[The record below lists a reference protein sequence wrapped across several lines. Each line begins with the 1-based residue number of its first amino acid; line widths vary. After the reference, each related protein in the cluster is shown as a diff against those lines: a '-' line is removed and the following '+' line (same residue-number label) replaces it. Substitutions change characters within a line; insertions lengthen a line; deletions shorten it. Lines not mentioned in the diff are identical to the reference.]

1 MQPRVPLHARL
12 RVRAAGS
19 SGLGRLCRVHDS
31 SARGVRLSVDG
42 RIGPGWEVLEVLTED
57 GQPYEEPLEVRVVW
71 VEEPTSGDQQLGCV
85 FDL

>member
-1 MQPRVPLHARL
+1 M
-12 RVRAAGS
+12 RAAGS

-42 RIGPGWEVLEVLTED
+42 RIGSGWEVLEILDED
-57 GQPYEEPLEVRVVW
+57 GRPYDAPLEVRVVW
-71 VEEPTSGDQQLGCV
+71 IEELAGGDQQLGCV